1 MALLLAHS
9 AARPTA
15 PEISLHSGAA
25 SVVLAESAPSA
36 TERILRSSRSLP
48 KQLWPGR
55 KAGDNKRAPL
65 QKRVVVEARAHGGAG
80 CAWRDHRQPRPA
92 GRHLVVHV
100 QVAPHASWT
109 CRRSRIT
116 CAYRR
121 RRPASTSSGRR
132 YPPQGSG
139 GFCLSGKASEARRS
153 APWATTSVRES
164 YGRAL
169 CITNR
174 AKPSGPR
181 PYKTRRFS
189 MCAY

>member
-9 AARPTA
+9 AARATA

-55 KAGDNKRAPL
+55 KAGDNERALL

-100 QVAPHASWT
+100 QVAPMP
-109 CRRSRIT
+109 R
-116 CAYRR
+116 
-121 RRPASTSSGRR
+121 
-132 YPPQGSG
+132 
-139 GFCLSGKASEARRS
+139 
-153 APWATTSVRES
+153 
-164 YGRAL
+164 GRAAGRGL
-169 CITNR
+169 PARIEGVACKPIERQKVSAIRIGRLLPVRKGERGETLR
-174 AKPSGPR
+174 AMGNDICSGILWPR
-181 PYKTRRFS
+181 SLHNK
-189 MCAY
+189 